1 MKLNKGK
8 DLLMTLKTKEHKN
21 KNIIT
26 PFGDKRINEHG
37 VVEGLNEEQEKH
49 LSVLNGFEYTETH
62 KEVPEVKK
70 AEESKKNDTQ
80 PETEKP
86 KRTRRTKKVVSEDDK

>member
-62 KEVPEVKK
+62 KEVPDVKK
-70 AEESKKNDTQ
+70 AEESKKETQ
-80 PETEKP
+80 TETEKP
-86 KRTRRTKKVVSEDDK
+86 KRTRRTKKAVSEDDK